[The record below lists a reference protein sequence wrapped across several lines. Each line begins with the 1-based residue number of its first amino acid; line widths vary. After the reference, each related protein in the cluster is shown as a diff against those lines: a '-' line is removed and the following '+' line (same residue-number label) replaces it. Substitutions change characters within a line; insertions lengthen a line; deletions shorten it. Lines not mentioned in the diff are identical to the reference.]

1 MVRGERGS
9 RAALAGFV
17 FSILFAIGWLLL
29 QRSPPV
35 GAADKEILDY
45 FTSVGGRRNSRL
57 AGLYVIPFAGI
68 AFIWFMAALRD
79 RIVRAGGREHAV
91 LSTVQLISGTVFV
104 AALFA
109 VGAAELST
117 VWVAESAGG
126 PTLDIDAARG
136 IIALGAA
143 TAQIVAIR
151 ASAVFIAV
159 STTRAMRAGL
169 FPRWFCYTGF
179 AMALALLV
187 VATTWRPVVLVIPAW
202 VLAASF
208 VVIAQRLNRSEP
220 IEA

>member
-1 MVRGERGS
+1 MV
-9 RAALAGFV
+9 LAP
-17 FSILFAIGWLLL
+17 AKPTRWRRDR
-29 QRSPPV
+29 Q
-35 GAADKEILDY
+35 ILDY
-45 FTSVGGRRNSRL
+45 FTSAGGRRSSRL
-57 AGLYVIPFAGI
+57 AGLYIVPFAGI

-91 LSTVQLISGTVFV
+91 FSTMQLISGTVFV

-109 VGAAELST
+109 VGATELST
-117 VWVAESAGG
+117 VWVAEAASGS
-126 PTLDIDAARG
+126 TLDIDAARG

-169 FPRWFCYTGF
+169 FPRWFCYSGL
-179 AMALALLV
+179 AMALALLF

-202 VLAASF
+202 VLAASV
-208 VVIAQRLNRSEP
+208 VVIAQRRNRSEP